1 MKHFFGLLG
10 TTAILAVALFLS
22 PYSAQAAACATPN
35 SCIQDTSC
43 PGARVAIGDCASASQ
58 VCCAPASGTGT
69 GTGTSG
75 VSCSGS
81 TVGGVCFPT
90 GTGLAGEATGSLTIA
105 GLFVNILQW
114 LLAIFGVLA
123 IIMFVVM
130 GYKYLF
136 AGVDEEQ
143 AEQAKAGV
151 TYAVIGIIIALSG
164 YIIVSFL
171 GEIFTV

>member
-10 TTAILAVALFLS
+10 TTAVLAVALFLS
-22 PYSAQAAACATPN
+22 TDSAQAAACATPN
-35 SCIQDTSC
+35 TCVSDLSCT
-43 PGARVAIGDCASASQ
+43 GANVMVGDCASASQ
-58 VCCAPASGTGT
+58 VCCKPSTSGTPA
-69 GTGTSG
+69 GTSG

>member
-1 MKHFFGLLG
+1 MKHFFG
-10 TTAILAVALFLS
+10 ILSTSAVLVVALLLS
-22 PYSAQAAACATPN
+22 ADSAQAAACASPN
-35 SCIQDTSC
+35 SCVPDLSC
-43 PGARVAIGDCASASQ
+43 PGARVAIGDCAAATA
-58 VCCAPASGTGT
+58 VCCRPATTTTPPASTGAA
-69 GTGTSG
+69 
-75 VSCSGS
+75 CSG
-81 TVGGVCFPT
+81 TDVGGVCFPT
-90 GTGLAGEATGSLTIA
+90 GTGLAGEAKGSLTIA
-105 GLFVNILQW
+105 GLLVNILQW

>member
-10 TTAILAVALFLS
+10 TTAILAVALLLS
-22 PYSAQAAACATPN
+22 TDSAQAAACATPN
-35 SCIQDTSC
+35 TCVSDLSCT
-43 PGARVAIGDCASASQ
+43 GANVMIGDCASASQ
-58 VCCAPASGTGT
+58 VCCKPSTSGTP
-69 GTGTSG
+69 TGTSG